1 MADEGYDYDLF
12 VIGCGSGGMRA
23 TRFAKKHFGV
33 AKVGT
38 CDMPFSQL
46 SVEGRRAR
54 PHPACCMVMPWT
66 KLTGA
71 RRACV
76 VQ

>member
-1 MADEGYDYDLF
+1 MAEEYDYDLF

-23 TRFAKKHFGV
+23 TRFAKKHFNV

-46 SVEGRRAR
+46 SVDGKYAALRSPLAFCW
-54 PHPACCMVMPWT
+54 PSASP
-66 KLTGA
+66 
-71 RRACV
+71 
-76 VQ
+76 